1 MRPARSSMQNRCL
14 SWTLFCVSTLIPLA
28 SVGTGEAQEPA
39 HRVRSATSGERWGTV
54 ALFPQSDEAFRTG
67 DSWARFYQSEPI
79 DPATSGI
86 VAVVTE
92 PVRIPGWEIR
102 FRYSPPKRTAHQ
114 PFRVS
119 ALVRYTGGHKLDPEL
134 FVAVSPRVLPVPV
147 LIHQPSA
154 LNPTPTNV
162 VILLVDALR
171 PDHLPE
177 YKHPSVIA
185 PHMSLLGALGTR
197 FTVSYGASS
206 STRPSMGSLFT
217 GLHPRAHGAVKHC
230 NETAA
235 LHTGCEVIAEAFEDR
250 GYETA
255 GFWTNSQ
262 VAPAFGFA
270 RGFQTYVGPL
280 DDREITPQAVRWLRT
295 AREPFFLYLHYL
307 APHHPYEPPAA
318 LAGLYDNTTGDDE
331 HNRYFGEIT
340 AEDMRIGGVLA
351 ELARLGMLDRTLIW
365 LLSDH
370 GEEFWEHG
378 WKHHGSTLYDES
390 LRTVSRCFYPPGVAH
405 GQTVETPVT
414 HVDIYP
420 TLADIFS
427 WPEAERGGEGG
438 TALSGGHSLLPL
450 LEGGKPP
457 VWRERALF
465 GHHNGGSEPGKHE
478 SDKQCILQKGLKL
491 IWWPE
496 KGQWELYDLNTDPLE
511 KKNLLADGSV
521 SEKPPASRV
530 ESMKRALQDKL
541 ERIDR
546 LGETLK
552 TQSVP
557 MGHLTEEQIENLE
570 AMGYG
575 R

>member
-1 MRPARSSMQNRCL
+1 MRLPRSFAQDRYLVWAAFNAVALGLFVLGSEARES
-14 SWTLFCVSTLIPLA
+14 
-28 SVGTGEAQEPA
+28 A
-39 HRVRSATSGERWGTV
+39 HDVRSATGGERWGTV
-54 ALFPQSDEAFRTG
+54 ALFPQSDTPIRTG
-67 DSWARFYQSEPI
+67 GSWVRLYRSEPI
-79 DPATSGI
+79 DPVESGI
-86 VAVVTE
+86 VAVVTDA
-92 PVRIPGWEIR
+92 VRIPGWDIR
-102 FRYSPPKRTAHQ
+102 FGYAPPRRIARQ
-114 PFRVS
+114 PFRLS
-119 ALVRYTGGHKLDPEL
+119 ALVRYTGEHRLDADL
-134 FVAVSPRVLPVPV
+134 FVAVSPRMLPVPV
-147 LIHQPSA
+147 LHREASDGKSMPA
-154 LNPTPTNV
+154 NT

-177 YKHPSVIA
+177 NRHPSVIA

-206 STRPSMGSLFT
+206 STRPSMGALFT

-230 NETAA
+230 NETAG
-235 LHTGCEVIAEAFEDR
+235 LHTGCAVLAEAFEER

-262 VAPAFGFA
+262 VAPAFGFG

-280 DDREITPQAVRWLRT
+280 DDREITPQAVRWLRS
-295 AREPFFLYLHYL
+295 AQEPFFLYLHYL

-318 LAGLYDNTTGDDE
+318 LAKLYDKETDDEE

-378 WKHHGSTLYDES
+378 WKHHGATLYDES
-390 LRTVSRCFYPPGVAH
+390 LRTVSRCFYPPHVAH
-405 GQTVETPVT
+405 GQTVETPVA
-414 HVDIYP
+414 HVDFFP
-420 TLADIFS
+420 TLADLLS
-427 WPEAERGGEGG
+427 LPDTESDEEGVMG
-438 TALSGGHSLLPL
+438 LSGGRSLLAL
-450 LEGGKPP
+450 LEGGESPM
-457 VWRERALF
+457 WGERALF

-478 SDKQCILQKGLKL
+478 SDKQCILQDGLKL

-496 KGQWELYDLNTDPLE
+496 KEQWELYDLNADPLE
-511 KKNLLADGSV
+511 KKNLLGESAV
-521 SEKPPASRV
+521 NVNIPEARI
-530 ESMKRALQDKL
+530 ESMKKALQDEF
-541 ERIDR
+541 ERLDR
-546 LGETLK
+546 LGEALK
-552 TQSVP
+552 AQSVP
-557 MGHLTEEQIENLE
+557 MGRLTDEQIENLE